1 MAKATFRHSEDA
13 FEQVE
18 NLVEGSE
25 HLQSKSDFYQT
36 VTDYALERATE
47 GEYESDLDNFGSKV
61 EELGLEDLSSSGF
74 EHFDFASTVYMV
86 SHDESKPVEERMEY
100 LREISEQEIEQHF
113 PGSDLAEGIDYL

>member
-1 MAKATFRHSEDA
+1 MTKATFRHSEDA

-100 LREISEQEIEQHF
+100 IQKLSEQEIDDHF
-113 PGSDLAEGIDYL
+113 PNSSLADSMDYL